1 MTTPHAPR
9 PGDLVALVSF
19 DGDVYANQAVTRDRL
34 GRTTSTPHP
43 LAAAIERWLGR
54 RPMWI
59 DVAGRQV
66 RGIATARELASKAT
80 WEIDT
85 LVDACPDGGEVIAG
99 LLRQATAAASEAGVT
114 RVLLRLAADT
124 PTVEAARGAG
134 FVPVLAERLWTRAS
148 RAMVAASTGSAAPVQ
163 VREAEEADAYFEFQ
177 LYGAALPFEARRA
190 LGMTFEEWQ
199 AALDRRWA
207 KGGRVLL
214 AFEDGRAR
222 ASLRGTAAQATL
234 IAEPGH
240 DAAAAALLAR
250 AEEWLRP
257 RTALLQPEGA
267 ACPAGVLR
275 DHGFEPGPT
284 YALLALRTLRPIRE
298 ERRETLRARTVVPSG
313 G

>member
-34 GRTTSTPHP
+34 GRPASTPHP

-66 RGIATARELASKAT
+66 HGIATARELASRDT

-124 PTVEAARGAG
+124 PAVEAARGAG
-134 FVPVLAERLWTRAS
+134 FVPVLAERLWTRSTRPAAPATAS
-148 RAMVAASTGSAAPVQ
+148 AAS
-163 VREAEEADAYFEFQ
+163 VREAEEANAYFEFQ
-177 LYGAALPFEARRA
+177 LYGAAFPFEARRA

-199 AALDRRWA
+199 GALDRRWA
-207 KGGRVLL
+207 KGGRALL

-240 DAAAAALLAR
+240 DAAASALLTR

-257 RTALLQPEGA
+257 RSALLQPEGA
-267 ACPAGVLR
+267 ACPTGVLR

-284 YALLALRTLRPIRE
+284 YARLALRTLRTVRE
-298 ERRETLRARTVVPSG
+298 ERRETLRVRTVVPSG

>member
-19 DGDVYANQAVTRDRL
+19 DGDVYANQAVTRDRI
-34 GRTTSTPHP
+34 GRAATAPHP

-66 RGIATARELASKAT
+66 RGIATARELASKDV

-99 LLRQATAAASEAGVT
+99 LLRQATTAASEAGVT

-124 PTVEAARGAG
+124 PAVEAARGAG
-134 FVPVLAERLWTRAS
+134 FVPVLAERLWTRPARVATVTAPSAS
-148 RAMVAASTGSAAPVQ
+148 

-190 LGMTFEEWQ
+190 LGVTFEEWHAGQ
-199 AALDRRWA
+199 DRRWA
-207 KGGRVLL
+207 KGGRALL

-234 IAEPGH
+234 LAEPGH
-240 DAAAAALLAR
+240 DDAAAALLAR
-250 AEEWLRP
+250 AEAWLRP
-257 RTALLQPEGA
+257 RASLLQPEGA

-284 YALLALRTLRPIRE
+284 YALLALRTLRTVRE
-298 ERRETLRARTVVPSG
+298 ERREALRARTVVPSG

>member
-34 GRTTSTPHP
+34 GRPATAPHP

-66 RGIATARELASKAT
+66 RGIATARELASKDT

-114 RVLLRLAADT
+114 RVLLRLAADA
-124 PTVEAARGAG
+124 PTVDAARGAG
-134 FVPVLAERLWTRAS
+134 FVPALTERLWTRS
-148 RAMVAASTGSAAPVQ
+148 TRAAGASTVMAAGVQ

-177 LYGAALPFEARRA
+177 LYSAALPFEARRA
-190 LGMTFEEWQ
+190 LGMTFEEWR
-199 AALDRRWA
+199 AAEDRRWA
-207 KGGRVLL
+207 KGGRALL

-240 DAAAAALLAR
+240 DAAASALLAR
-250 AEEWLRP
+250 AEEWMRP
-257 RTALLQPEGA
+257 RGALLQPEGA
-267 ACPAGVLR
+267 SCPAGVLR